1 MKRYAITFLIFSAF
15 AGAFAQNYSQTF
27 DGGFQHVDLNHTSTG
42 LFYEPGILSECTHQQ
57 SSLVK
62 QTHSSDTDKA
72 DSVNNHSI
80 GINVGWLNGVS
91 LKFHLKNNVYLQ
103 TDLGLFYS
111 ANPLYFIHDVF
122 GPFLYLGYGGQ
133 VCILYESN
141 FPMKPNVSWITGI
154 GMSFFKSI
162 DSYPDS
168 PAFKSGIS
176 AVLGI
181 EWKFKIPLS
190 IRLDTR
196 QGYGV
201 LFAPVR
207 NPKTKSVSS
216 VDCPWHFF
224 DYAFVL
230 SFYYHFSKKNN

>member
-1 MKRYAITFLIFSAF
+1 MKKHIITFLICSVM
-15 AGAFAQNYSQTF
+15 AGVSAQNYTQAF
-27 DGGFQHVDLNHTSTG
+27 DSVFQHVDFSHTTMG
-42 LFYEPGILSECTHQQ
+42 LLYERDDPFECTLQY
-57 SSLVK
+57 SSLRK
-62 QTHSSDTDKA
+62 QSHSSDADKA
-72 DSVNNHSI
+72 DSVNSHSI
-80 GINVGWLNGVS
+80 GINVGWLNGIS
-91 LKFHLKNNVYLQ
+91 LKFHLNNKVYLQ
-103 TDLGLFYS
+103 TDLGLSYS

-122 GPFLYLGYGGQ
+122 GPLLYLGYGGQ
-133 VCILYESN
+133 VCVLYESS
-141 FPMKPNVSWITGI
+141 FPMKSNVFWITGA
-154 GMSFFKSI
+154 GMSLFKSI

-168 PAFKSGIS
+168 PAFKSGIN

-207 NPKTKSVSS
+207 NPRTKSVSS
-216 VDCPWHFF
+216 VDYPWHYF

-230 SFYYHFSKKNN
+230 ALYYHFGKKN

>member
-1 MKRYAITFLIFSAF
+1 MKKHIFAILFVGVFVGASAQSYTESF
-15 AGAFAQNYSQTF
+15 NVVFQN
-27 DGGFQHVDLNHTSTG
+27 VDLSHTSTG
-42 LFYEPGILSECTHQQ
+42 MFCERGVTFECTPQY
-57 SSLVK
+57 SSLVE
-62 QTHSSDTDKA
+62 QTLSSDADKA

-80 GINVGWLNGVS
+80 GINVGWLNGIS
-91 LKFHLKNNVYLQ
+91 LKFRLKNDVYLQ
-103 TDLGLFYS
+103 TDLGLSYS
-111 ANPLYFIHDVF
+111 ANPLYFIHYVF

-133 VCILYESN
+133 VCVLYENN
-141 FPMKPNVSWITGI
+141 FPMKSNVFWITGA

-162 DSYPDS
+162 VSYPDS

-201 LFAPVR
+201 LFAPIR
-207 NPKTKSVSS
+207 NPKTQSVPSP
-216 VDCPWHFF
+216 DYPWHFF

-230 SFYYHFSKKNN
+230 SLNYHFGKKN

>member
-1 MKRYAITFLIFSAF
+1 MKKLIITFLIVSAF
-15 AGAFAQNYSQTF
+15 AWASAQSYTQVSDNV
-27 DGGFQHVDLNHTSTG
+27 FQHVDLSHTTTG
-42 LFYEPGILSECTHQQ
+42 LLYERGDPFECAPQYY
-57 SSLVK
+57 SLIK
-62 QTHSSDTDKA
+62 QTHSSYADKS
-72 DSVNNHSI
+72 DSVNSHSI

-91 LKFHLKNNVYLQ
+91 LKFHLKKNVYLQ
-103 TDLGLFYS
+103 TDLGLSYS
-111 ANPLYFIHDVF
+111 ANPLYFIHYAF

-133 VCILYESN
+133 VCVLYERS
-141 FPMKPNVSWITGI
+141 FPMKSNVFWITGA
-154 GMSFFKSI
+154 GMSFFKNIASI
-162 DSYPDS
+162 PDI
-168 PAFKSGIS
+168 PGFKSGIN

-207 NPKTKSVSS
+207 NSKTQNVSS
-216 VDCPWHFF
+216 VDYSWHYF

-230 SFYYHFSKKNN
+230 ALYYHFGKKN

>member
-1 MKRYAITFLIFSAF
+1 MKKQIIIFLIFSVF
-15 AGAFAQNYSQTF
+15 ACASAQNYSQAF
-27 DGGFQHVDLNHTSTG
+27 DSVFQHVDLSHTSTG
-42 LFYEPGILSECTHQQ
+42 ILNEIEFPYEFTAQH

-62 QTHSSDTDKA
+62 QTLSNDANID
-72 DSVNNHSI
+72 DSINNHSI

-91 LKFHLKNNVYLQ
+91 LKFHLKKNVYLQ
-103 TDLGLFYS
+103 TDLGLSYS

-133 VCILYESN
+133 VCVLYESS
-141 FPMKPNVSWITGI
+141 FPTSSNVSWITGA
-154 GMSFFKSI
+154 GMSLFKSI

-176 AVLGI
+176 AVMGI

-207 NPKTKSVSS
+207 NPKTKNVSS
-216 VDCPWHFF
+216 VDHPWHFF

-230 SFYYHFSKKNN
+230 SLYYHFGKKNN